1 MKPIWDRLNV
11 EQLLTEVVAWL
22 PRLLSAITVFVVF
35 WVILRVTRPALA
47 RILPRAG
54 FDRALGDM
62 LFNVYRFTILTFGVI
77 MAANQLGVNV
87 AAALA
92 GLGVVGLR
100 LDSPRKTRS
109 AISWRGSSSSGTS
122 RFIPMTGSLWART
135 TAKSPKLRCVRHDC

>member
-77 MAANQLGVNV
+77 MAVNQLGVNV

-92 GLGVVGLR
+92 GLGGVGLTIGFPAKNT
-100 LDSPRKTRS
+100 LSNIMAGVPHISGQAVHNPVLVAPGAELCDKPPQTRY
-109 AISWRGSSSSGTS
+109 
-122 RFIPMTGSLWART
+122 
-135 TAKSPKLRCVRHDC
+135 

>member
-11 EQLLTEVVAWL
+11 EQLLTELVGWL
-22 PRLLSAITVFVVF
+22 PRMLSAIAVFVVF

-54 FDRALGDM
+54 FDLALADM

-77 MAANQLGVNV
+77 MAVNQLGVNV

-92 GLGVVGLR
+92 TVPAAFVTTTEKVDPLSEVAVAGVV
-100 LDSPRKTRS
+100 
-109 AISWRGSSSSGTS
+109 
-122 RFIPMTGSLWART
+122 
-135 TAKSPKLRCVRHDC
+135 